1 MKSASPD
8 VKIEFGPSPGS
19 PAQLADITHLV
30 VSDVAL
36 GGEGIYVDGT
46 AYGMTNVVNLPV
58 GITNQPDITLEGFY
72 DDADEGP
79 HDIFGTISGADTLP
93 YTLKVTWTKGSPAS
107 STEIP
112 VHIASFN
119 IIGKV
124 KDVTRFRVVLKQAG
138 ATVQTRQGA

>member
-8 VKIEFGPSPGS
+8 IKIEFGAGS
-19 PAQLADITHLV
+19 PLADITNLV
-30 VSDVAL
+30 ISDVAL
-36 GGEGIYVDGT
+36 GGEGIFVDGT

-72 DDADEGP
+72 DDADNGP
-79 HDIFGTISGADTLP
+79 HDLFGTVSGADTDP
-93 YTLKVTWTKGSPAS
+93 YTLRVTWTAGSPAS

-112 VHIASFN
+112 VHIKSFN

-124 KDVTRFRVVLKQAG
+124 KDVTRFRVVLAQAG
-138 ATVQTRQGA
+138 PTVQTRAGA

>member
-8 VKIEFGPSPGS
+8 IKIEFGAGS
-19 PAQLADITHLV
+19 PLSDITNLV
-30 VSDVAL
+30 LSDVQL

-46 AYGMTNVVNLPV
+46 AYGMTNVVNMAV

-72 DDADEGP
+72 DDADNGP
-79 HDIFGTISGADTLP
+79 HDLFGTISGADTPP
-93 YTLKVTWTKGSPAS
+93 YTLRVTWTDGSPAS

-138 ATVQTRQGA
+138 ATVQLRAGA

>member
-8 VKIEFGPSPGS
+8 IKIEFGAGS
-19 PAQLADITHLV
+19 PLADITHLV
-30 VSDVAL
+30 VSDVTL

-72 DDADEGP
+72 DDDDDGP
-79 HDIFGTISGADTLP
+79 HDLFGTVSDPNTPA
-93 YTLKVTWTKGSPAS
+93 YTLRVTWTKGSPAS
-107 STEIP
+107 YTEIP

-124 KDVTRFRVVLKQAG
+124 KDVTHFRVVLKQAG
-138 ATVQTRQGA
+138 QTVQVRQGH